1 MSESA
6 MHVEDAMDSKL
17 AKTFVRVCVWL
28 APFVIG
34 AFGYFISAQLGDIK
48 KLQHEQK
55 QLQQDQATKHEQV
68 ASDVKVLK
76 ATLDN
81 GVIWRITELERRLN
95 TVEQATK
102 TP

>member
-1 MSESA
+1 
-6 MHVEDAMDSKL
+6 MHAEDAMDSKL
-17 AKTFVRVCVWL
+17 AKIAVRIFVFL
-28 APFVIG
+28 APFVMG

-55 QLQQDQATKHEQV
+55 SLQQEQASKHEQV

-95 TVEQATK
+95 TVEQAQK

>member
-1 MSESA
+1 

-55 QLQQDQATKHEQV
+55 QLQEAQANKHEQV

-76 ATLDN
+76 ATLDS
-81 GVIWRITELERRLN
+81 GVIWRITELERRVN
-95 TVEQATK
+95 TVESAQK